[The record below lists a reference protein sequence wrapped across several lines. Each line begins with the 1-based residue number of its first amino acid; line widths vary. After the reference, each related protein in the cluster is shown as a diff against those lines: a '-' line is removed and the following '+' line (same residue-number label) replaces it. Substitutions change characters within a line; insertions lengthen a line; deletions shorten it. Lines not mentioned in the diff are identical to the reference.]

1 MSTKT
6 LSIRLTEENHA
17 ALKQLAKANNMTV
30 HAVIHGALAEALM
43 EHGIY
48 WKPPQKGRPK
58 GKN

>member
-1 MSTKT
+1 MPTKT
-6 LSIRLTEENHA
+6 LSIRLTQENHE
-17 ALKQLAKANNMTV
+17 ALKKLAEANGITV